1 MTEGHKFRRCCTYL
15 STSAS
20 MKVLGKQ
27 TIAAAAHPLE
37 VRRLALQ
44 QRRSLGQTTKAV
56 DCGALSPLSPRT
68 FTRIDMRVKHLRV
81 HLSIE
86 STVMPEASV
95 NVRNHTVY
103 LNIYRL
109 LPSRTR
115 LKFKESHE
123 LPTDIF
129 FDRIRYNISLLMC
142 HVSSLSPLSKFFILT
157 ISLESNIEHDTLRI
171 AGSFHIS
178 LTP

>member
-1 MTEGHKFRRCCTYL
+1 MQSSQKNCEIMTEGHKFRRCCTYL

-103 LNIYRL
+103 LNIYIGYYHHAHGWN
-109 LPSRTR
+109 SR
-115 LKFKESHE
+115 KAMNYQ
-123 LPTDIF
+123 
-129 FDRIRYNISLLMC
+129 RIY
-142 HVSSLSPLSKFFILT
+142 SS
-157 ISLESNIEHDTLRI
+157 I
-171 AGSFHIS
+171 AFVITY
-178 LTP
+178 LYWCAM